1 MAEKTENPETTQPEE
16 TECKGSENKNIETE
30 NLSTKLSNMAVV
42 NSSLQTVSKTCHSIK
57 ESNSYVGY
65 GMTVAESSL
74 DKAFKAGKAVLDS
87 RTLAPITNTAMEN
100 SKLILVVR
108 LICLRF
114 DSPFDIPKLVI

>member
-1 MAEKTENPETTQPEE
+1 MAEKNENPKTTQPEE
-16 TECKGSENKNIETE
+16 IVNHESKIDQGDTV
-30 NLSTKLSNMAVV
+30 NLSTKLSNIAVV
-42 NSSLQTVSKTCHSIK
+42 NSSIQTVSKTCHTIK

-100 SKLILVVR
+100 SK
-108 LICLRF
+108 F
-114 DSPFDIPKLVI
+114 KPFVKYSCV